1 MNKARMDEAATAARE
16 FIEASAPFIL
26 TATKVASKVATR
38 LGVGEQTARKYLK
51 AAVDD
56 GQLLELKP
64 TEGRNFRVRLPN
76 DGGRMFR
83 VVVER
88 WHPQRLIIAE
98 GDTAL
103 SSPSNYGPGRTT
115 YMITPELAKA
125 VVDAANAKAE
135 AERKA
140 EREKRDAE
148 NKAERSEIKRREPG
162 LLALLRRLEFAL
174 TPDWADKENR
184 ASATAHLFEDSLR
197 RGDHPMEERSLSL
210 HVMALGDKAS
220 VLREILSTGLEAYL
234 AKADKKQC
242 AHCGEDIMV
251 NLLKDGALWWHVR
264 STNVKCKGADTTAE
278 PEAES

>member
-1 MNKARMDEAATAARE
+1 MDEAAIAATE

-26 TATKVASKVATR
+26 TATTVASKVATR

-76 DGGRMFR
+76 DGGRMYR
-83 VVVER
+83 VVVEQ
-88 WHPQRLIIAE
+88 WHPQRLTIAE

-103 SSPSNYGPGRTT
+103 SAPSRYGPGRTT

-140 EREKRDAE
+140 EREKRAAE
-148 NKAERSEIKRREPG
+148 KNAEQAEIKRREPD
-162 LLALLRRLEFAL
+162 LLTLLRRLKYAL
-174 TPDWADKENR
+174 TPDWTDGENR
-184 ASATAHLFEDSLR
+184 ASADAHLFESVGR
-197 RGDHPMEERSLSL
+197 RGDQPYEERSLSININA
-210 HVMALGDKAS
+210 HGTQASALG
-220 VLREILSTGLEAYL
+220 RILAAGLEQYL
-234 AKADKKQC
+234 DTLDLKTC
-242 AHCGEDIMV
+242 AHCGMLILPIKE
-251 NLLKDGALWWHVR
+251 KDGVHWWHVL
-264 STNVKCKGADTTAE
+264 STRDKCEDADTKAE
-278 PEAES
+278 PEEK